1 MMVQLLSGNNTNKLR
16 ILFIILLIF
25 SLSSCSKDKETC
37 YRIEGKEIING
48 EYYFLLN
55 RTFDFQASRSSTGSG
70 IPDPYGSGKVD
81 EETFNSVEIGD
92 EYCR

>member
-1 MMVQLLSGNNTNKLR
+1 MRSLLLLFL
-16 ILFIILLIF
+16 ILFIT
-25 SLSSCSKDKETC
+25 SCSKDKETC
-37 YRIEGKEIING
+37 YTIEGKEIING

-55 RTFDFQASRSSTGSG
+55 RTFDFQATRNSTSSG

-81 EETFNSVEIGD
+81 EETFNSVEVGD